1 MTQTQTHAELCK
13 EYAAQKL
20 EKAKLLSELNR
31 KEKELKEMEAIKRD
45 FQKYKSLNNN

>member
-1 MTQTQTHAELCK
+1 MTREEMCK

-31 KEKELKEMEAIKRD
+31 KEKELREIEAIKRD

>member
-1 MTQTQTHAELCK
+1 MTREEMCK
-13 EYAAQKL
+13 EYAAQQL

-45 FQKYKSLNNN
+45 IKKYNSPK